1 MTESGDGR
9 AAPVPEPEQ
18 PEPPPVRTPV
28 PAVVLS
34 VLALLGSFTALLQI
48 DIPILWFLRSHN
60 LSPLQRLGDFGEKLG
75 NGGTLVV
82 ISLLVLGAG
91 LYLKRDRLRR
101 LGLDSLLAHGVV
113 ALVVNGLKHVVGR
126 PRPRLTH
133 SGGWQWWPSLD
144 SGLDSFPSGHTAAT
158 VAVVTVLARA
168 LPRVRWVP
176 FAIAAWVGA
185 SRIWRGSHFPSDV
198 VGGMVIGFV
207 VGSVFNGPLR
217 WWGRS
222 CALAFVNIAPAAL
235 FITGLFWVLTHR
247 IADLTTDGI
256 LLVSGAALVLGGVA
270 LRRARHRRQ
279 VSGSGTGSTTISV
292 NLVGLGLAV
301 ATAAPVVIGLAG
313 LVCLARWVAVIA
325 SEAPSPTSPPSWRDD
340 GLYAAGAIAALAAI
354 QVLKGLVPLR

>member
-1 MTESGDGR
+1 MTEPDDGR
-9 AAPVPEPEQ
+9 AAPLQGQ
-18 PEPPPVRTPV
+18 PEPAPARPPV

-34 VLALLGSFTALLQI
+34 VLALIGSFAALLQI

-60 LSPLQRLGDFGEKLG
+60 LSALQRLGDLGEKLG
-75 NGGTLVV
+75 NGGTLVT
-82 ISLLVLGAG
+82 ISLLVLGSG

-113 ALVVNGLKHVVGR
+113 ALLVNGLKHVIGR

-144 SGLDSFPSGHTAAT
+144 SGLDSFPSGHTSAT

-168 LPRVRWVP
+168 LPRLRWLP
-176 FAIAAWVGA
+176 FAIAVWVGA

-198 VGGMVIGFV
+198 VAGMVMGFV
-207 VGSVFNGPLR
+207 VGSIFNGPLH

-222 CALAFVNIAPAAL
+222 CAQALIRIAPMVL
-235 FITGLFWVLTHR
+235 LITGLFWVLTHR
-247 IADLTTDGI
+247 IVDPTTDGI
-256 LLVSGAALVLGGVA
+256 LLASGAALVAGGLV
-270 LRRARHRRQ
+270 LRQTRHRSQ
-279 VSGSGTGSTTISV
+279 AAAVGAGNPTSAV

-313 LVCLARWVAVIA
+313 LVCLARWPVAFTRT
-325 SEAPSPTSPPSWRDD
+325 APSTAPPSWRDD
-340 GLYAAGAIAALAAI
+340 CLYAAGAIAALAAI
-354 QVLKGLVPLR
+354 QALKGLVPLQ